1 MVMCGSEYGIAAALI
16 GGGLAVIVYAGIE
29 RYKLRKIKAPNT
41 SQE

>member
-1 MVMCGSEYGIAAALI
+1 MCGTEYGLAAALI
-16 GGGLAVIVYAGIE
+16 GGGLAVIIYAAVE